1 VVKLTVYF
9 PAETYVTDET
19 LPLPLIDVL
28 PTPLKFT
35 QALARYKGAVP
46 DTVGICAESMFG
58 VVSVGVVSV
67 ALVSVLFVS
76 VCVSEVPTTA
86 PAGLP
91 TPPAG
96 NVTPAVPLIR
106 VVMVVL
112 I

>member
-46 DTVGICAESMFG
+46 DTVGICAELMFG
-58 VVSVGVVSV
+58 VVSVG
-67 ALVSVLFVS
+67 LVKDMGASK
-76 VCVSEVPTTA
+76 
-86 PAGLP
+86 PA
-91 TPPAG
+91 
-96 NVTPAVPLIR
+96 
-106 VVMVVL
+106 
-112 I
+112 